1 MYYIVESKEGRKVNL
16 GLNEEINISDF
27 KKAAERA
34 EKEHEPFN
42 YKEFV
47 NGIDVS
53 KHDIVMIPPGTVH
66 GSREG
71 LVVLEISS
79 TTYRYTFKIYDHL
92 RPDLGGSMRPIHLEH
107 AFNVID
113 PDRRTKWV
121 KNNLK
126 IEPVMLR
133 KESDVEEYLIADR
146 EEFFHKVHRID
157 FNKEYTD
164 YTYGSFHVL
173 TLVEGNK
180 ISINVSDKEFMGIDL
195 NYSETVII
203 PASVKK
209 YEVINKGDEP
219 CKIVKALLKE

>member
-1 MYYIVESKEGRKVNL
+1 
-16 GLNEEINISDF
+16 
-27 KKAAERA
+27 
-34 EKEHEPFN
+34 
-42 YKEFV
+42 
-47 NGIDVS
+47 
-53 KHDIVMIPPGTVH
+53 
-66 GSREG
+66 
-71 LVVLEISS
+71 
-79 TTYRYTFKIYDHL
+79 
-92 RPDLGGSMRPIHLEH
+92 MRPIHLEH

-133 KESDVEEYLIADR
+133 KESGVEEYLIADR
-146 EEFFHKVHRID
+146 KEFFHKVHRID

-164 YTYGSFHVL
+164 YTHGSFHVL

-180 ISINVSDKEFMGIDL
+180 ISINVSDKDFMGIDL

-203 PASVKK
+203 PAAVKK